1 MCFSRSTGRVA
12 HMKVVRTDRE
22 LRCPGID
29 AGLLA
34 RGVQLVTLPDSVT
47 EDELTREVSDAD
59 LLLMC
64 YTPITNRVISEARRL
79 KGIVKYGVGID
90 AIDVASA
97 IRRGIP
103 VVNVPDY
110 AEATVAE
117 GAFALIIALAKRL
130 PAISKAVQREG
141 WIWPEA
147 RWLGQDLAGKTLALV
162 GAGRIGRR
170 MARMARAGFEM
181 RVLAYDP
188 EVDAQSMFG
197 QGIEKAN
204 DLSAML
210 AVADFVSV
218 HCVLNEE
225 TRHLIGA
232 AEIAK
237 LKHSVILIN
246 VSRGALIDEGA
257 LARAV
262 LEGRIAGVGLD
273 VYGQE
278 PLAREGHPLS
288 PLYGRDNVILFPH
301 FTFYT
306 REAMERLEEETLK
319 RCVEILEGRPVLVRS
334 NDPRLRAQTKGVQFS
349 C

>member
-1 MCFSRSTGRVA
+1 
-12 HMKVVRTDRE
+12 MKVVRTDRE

-29 AGLLA
+29 TGLLA

-97 IRRGIP
+97 MRRGIP
-103 VVNVPDY
+103 VVNVPDH
-110 AEATVAE
+110 
-117 GAFALIIALAKRL
+117 
-130 PAISKAVQREG
+130 
-141 WIWPEA
+141 
-147 RWLGQDLAGKTLALV
+147 AGKTLALV

-170 MARMARAGFEM
+170 MARMASAGFGM

-188 EVDAQSMFG
+188 GVDAQSMFG
-197 QGIEKAN
+197 EGIEKAS
-204 DLSAML
+204 DLAAML

-237 LKHSVILIN
+237 LKPSVILIN

-306 REAMERLEEETLK
+306 REAMERLEEETLM

>member
-1 MCFSRSTGRVA
+1 
-12 HMKVVRTDRE
+12 MKVVRTDRE

-34 RGVQLVTLPDSVT
+34 RGVQLVTLPESVT

-79 KGIVKYGVGID
+79 KGILKYGVGID

-97 IRRGIP
+97 MRRGIP

-117 GAFALIIALAKRL
+117 GAFALMIALAKRL
-130 PAISKAVQREG
+130 PAIAGAVQREG

-170 MARMARAGFEM
+170 MARMASAGFGM

-188 EVDAQSMFG
+188 GVDAQSMFG
-197 QGIEKAN
+197 EGIEKAS
-204 DLSAML
+204 DLAAML

-237 LKHSVILIN
+237 LKPSVILIN

-306 REAMERLEEETLK
+306 REAMERLEEETLM

>member
-1 MCFSRSTGRVA
+1 
-12 HMKVVRTDRE
+12 MKVVRTDRE

-34 RGVQLVTLPDSVT
+34 RGVQLVTLPESVT

-97 IRRGIP
+97 MRRGIP

-117 GAFALIIALAKRL
+117 GAFALMIALAKRL
-130 PAISKAVQREG
+130 PAIAGAVQREG

-170 MARMARAGFEM
+170 MARMASAGFGM

-188 EVDAQSMFG
+188 GVDAQSMFG
-197 QGIEKAN
+197 EGIEKAS
-204 DLSAML
+204 DLAAML

-237 LKHSVILIN
+237 LKPSVILIN

-257 LARAV
+257 LVRAV
-262 LEGRIAGVGLD
+262 LEDCIAGVGLD

-278 PLAREGHPLS
+278 PLAREGHSLS

-301 FTFYT
+301 LTFYT
-306 REAMERLEEETLK
+306 REAMERLEEETLM

-334 NDPRLRAQTKGVQFS
+334 NDPRLRAQTNGVQFS

>member
-1 MCFSRSTGRVA
+1 
-12 HMKVVRTDRE
+12 MKVVRTDRE
-22 LRCPGID
+22 LRCPRID

-34 RGVQLVTLPDSVT
+34 RGVRLVTLPGSVT
-47 EDELTREVSDAD
+47 EEELTREVNDAD

-64 YTPITNRVISEARRL
+64 YTPITSRVLSEAKRL

-90 AIDVASA
+90 AIDIASA
-97 IRRGIP
+97 MRRGIP

-117 GAFALIIALAKRL
+117 GAFALMISLAKRL
-130 PAISKAVQREG
+130 PAISAAVQRDG

-170 MARMARAGFEM
+170 MARMASAGFGM

-188 EVDAQSMFG
+188 HVEAAPMLEE
-197 QGIEKAN
+197 GIEKAGN
-204 DLSAML
+204 LPIML
-210 AVADFVSV
+210 AEADFVSI
-218 HCVLNEE
+218 HCVLNET

-237 LKHSVILIN
+237 LKPSVILIN
-246 VSRGALIDEGA
+246 VSRGALIDEAA

-262 LEGRIAGVGLD
+262 LEGRIAGAGLD

-288 PLYGRDNVILFPH
+288 ALYGRDNVILFPH
-301 FTFYT
+301 LTFYT
-306 REAMERLEEETLK
+306 REAMQRLEEETLL

-334 NDPRLRAQTKGVQFS
+334 NDPRLRGQTTGVRFG
-349 C
+349 